1 MAILKTAPFKKPI
14 IDISGPKGNAFY
26 LLGVAQKYAKQFDW
40 ESADI
45 ESMLD
50 DLKSKD
56 YKYLVETFDE
66 YFGEVVDLNLAG
78 IEL

>member
-50 DLKSKD
+50 
-56 YKYLVETFDE
+56 
-66 YFGEVVDLNLAG
+66 G
-78 IEL
+78 IQL